1 MQKRKFGKPLSLGL
15 KKTGSTATQPVKQVN
30 LRGLSYDAAE
40 AQWPDELAAK
50 EASDKKKRN
59 LDTFLEELKQE
70 HEQEAKRLSRRAEA
84 PPENTTNLH
93 INNLPSDVDEQVLCT
108 VFGKFGAIGSVKILW
123 PRGDEPA
130 RPHNTGFVCFMER
143 AAAEAALQSL
153 SNAELH
159 GQPLRISWGKP
170 VPLPSKPLYV
180 LGEDEAPTG
189 QPFNARSGVADDVPE
204 VQVARPT
211 NSRTLRLIHWTVEHV
226 IRHGPRFECLLISR
240 VHNDPRFRFLVDWQ
254 SADHAYYRWR
264 MYSLLCGDT
273 KDHWR
278 QRMFMMYDAVP
289 VWVPPTVAVHPVAW
303 NLESSESEEHGD
315 TELSSRTRGRLQ
327 RRVDRVQNSGRGVIA
342 SAMAMAVECA
352 HAPEQV
358 VDIVCQAFANAQTP
372 TAKLAKLHLVSDILH
387 NSAAPVANAWRLRQ
401 AFEPRLEEVFD
412 ALVLAH
418 RAIDARLRAEQFR
431 KRVLAVLAVWE
442 TWVVYPAER
451 IYELAA
457 KFMD

>member
-1 MQKRKFGKPLSLGL
+1 
-15 KKTGSTATQPVKQVN
+15 
-30 LRGLSYDAAE
+30 
-40 AQWPDELAAK
+40 
-50 EASDKKKRN
+50 
-59 LDTFLEELKQE
+59 
-70 HEQEAKRLSRRAEA
+70 
-84 PPENTTNLH
+84 
-93 INNLPSDVDEQVLCT
+93 
-108 VFGKFGAIGSVKILW
+108 
-123 PRGDEPA
+123 
-130 RPHNTGFVCFMER
+130 
-143 AAAEAALQSL
+143 
-153 SNAELH
+153 
-159 GQPLRISWGKP
+159 PLRISWGKP

-211 NSRTLRLIHWTVEHV
+211 NNRTLRLIHWTVEHV

-240 VHNDPRFRFLVDWQ
+240 VHDDPRFRFLVDWQ

-457 KFMD
+457 NTNNVRVYTVSGSSLTSKLPDWLVRRKRRELQKDIEWTRRIELIQDFGFPEAAMRIKVTPDNQFCMATGVYKPQIRVFDFSNVAMKFDRHTDSENVNFLMLSDDWTKSVHLQNDRSLEFHNEGQMHFRIRV